1 MKGKISEIAGSDMY
15 NHVISFPEQIESAVN
30 SEISDVQNANKIC
43 ICGMGASAMAGDIIS
58 DFSDGFSKTSITVIR
73 GIELP
78 KWVDKD
84 TTVIMISYSGETKE
98 TLEAYKDA
106 LKRKCTIICMTSGG
120 TLATLC
126 EKNSNVLVKMPK
138 GLISRGALGYMIG
151 YLGIIL
157 EKMGLCEF
165 RNVISEI
172 VGKLKVFR
180 NSLVSDDDNI
190 AMQMAKT
197 LLDKVPVIYSLYNMR
212 SAAMRWKSQI
222 NENSK
227 MIAFCGTIPEFN
239 HNEIVG
245 WTEDLVSE
253 KFTPVILY
261 DDNATEMLKYMT
273 DTSLAMLMDRG
284 LEVCL
289 YHVEGVNALEKCL
302 RCILLGD
309 FVSLY
314 LAFLRKA
321 DPTENEVIVEIQEQI
336 EEN

>member
-30 SEISDVQNANKIC
+30 SEIPDVQRADKIC

-58 DFSDGFSKTSITVIR
+58 DFSDGFSKVPITVVR
-73 GIELP
+73 GIEFP

-106 LKRKCTIICMTSGG
+106 LKRKCTIICVTSGG
-120 TLATLC
+120 TLAALC
-126 EKNSNVLVKMPK
+126 EKNGNTLFKMLP
-138 GLISRGALGYMIG
+138 GLISRGTLGYMIG
-151 YLGIIL
+151 YLGVIL
-157 EKMGLCEF
+157 EKMGLCKF
-165 RNVISEI
+165 RDVISEI
-172 VGKLKVFR
+172 VARLKILR
-180 NSLVSDDDNI
+180 DSIVSNDDNI

-197 LLDKVPVIYSLYNMR
+197 LFGKVPVIYSLYNMR

-314 LAFLRKA
+314 LAFLGKA